1 MRSLVLIVAI
11 FVIVSVVIC
20 AFMGA
25 SKVAYVSSNDHQLS
39 HADLELKKIG
49 PIKSSRHLVRA
60 RIASTPQ
67 AQHLASRLVWHTTR
81 YHRVP
86 SSPNPI
92 QNEYSLSLTQ
102 SLNILTSKFL
112 KDFTI
117 NSKTKPNLISP
128 LC

>member
-11 FVIVSVVIC
+11 FVILSVVVC

-25 SKVAYVSSNDHQLS
+25 SKIAYMPSNDHQFS
-39 HADLELKKIG
+39 HADLELKKVE
-49 PIKSSRHLVRA
+49 PIKSTRHLVRA

-92 QNEYSLSLTQ
+92 QNEYSLSLSQ
-102 SLNILTSKFL
+102 ILSLY
-112 KDFTI
+112 
-117 NSKTKPNLISP
+117 
-128 LC
+128 